1 MSIIQASGSGDE
13 ASGFYPHTI
22 NNSLRF
28 NAGDDPFLSR
38 TPSAA
43 SNRKTW
49 TWSAWVKRATI
60 DNTVRELFGTAAEG
74 DVLRFTDSRI
84 GWFNNGSASSF
95 LSTSAFFRDPSA
107 WYNIVLAFDTTEST
121 DSDRVKLYVNGT
133 QVAFDNNTTF
143 PGPSYE
149 GDINNTEAQFIGK
162 GHSASEFDGYL
173 AEINFIDGQALGPS
187 SFGETKN
194 DIWVA
199 SSLGSFTAATTT
211 VSSAFSSG
219 ASSITVS
226 SATGIA
232 IGQQVEGTG
241 IASSTFVTGVSST
254 TISLSQNTDGSSSGN
269 YTFGNYGRNGFR
281 LQFAQTGTGTGSSST
296 VGADTSGNGNHF
308 TSSGLASTDQMLDS
322 PTNNFATLG
331 AQQIVTHTLSD
342 GNLKSTNSSG
352 THGGTT
358 ATFNYP
364 TSGKWYHEVTI
375 NAEDS
380 SGGNGVGIGNQIGRT
395 STNWGNYLN
404 LVAYLSNG
412 NKQIDTGATSYGTGQ
427 NANNIVGVAFDADNQ
442 TLEFYLAT
450 SAGQTASSQ
459 GTIPTSELDGVLDFN
474 NLCPLV
480 FGRNTEQTFN
490 FGQSAFNG
498 TDGSGTLPTGFKA
511 LNTANLPDPA
521 IDPAED
527 ETPDQY
533 FDTTTYTANNG
544 TLTVTGLEFQPDFV
558 WIKSRTLDI
567 AHAMFDVIR
576 GTATAGST
584 NTALGFN
591 RVDTQGNGNGVLS
604 AFTSDGFTVAGGS
617 SGSNPRS
624 LVNKGTNTYVAWTWR
639 AGGTASANNDGSQEV
654 QLSVNTK
661 AKFSIAKFTGT
672 QQVNAPTFGH
682 GLGVTPELIIIKG
695 ITEAQGWYVFGDVIG
710 ASGSGNFLKGETNA
724 ARVTGS
730 ASSNV
735 TFNATTIGL
744 DSNTGINA
752 SSDTFICYSFASV
765 DGYSKIGEWQNNNS
779 TDGTFVFTGFRPAW
793 ILLKNYDNS
802 EGWYLMDNKR
812 SPFNIGP
819 PLGQFLGGNLSVVE
833 GNVNAS
839 TATIDFLSNGFKIRT
854 TSAGS
859 GEVSFGTRNYL
870 YLAFADQ
877 PFKYSNAR

>member
-1 MSIIQASGSGDE
+1 
-13 ASGFYPHTI
+13 
-22 NNSLRF
+22 
-28 NAGDDPFLSR
+28 
-38 TPSAA
+38 
-43 SNRKTW
+43 
-49 TWSAWVKRATI
+49 
-60 DNTVRELFGTAAEG
+60 
-74 DVLRFTDSRI
+74 
-84 GWFNNGSASSF
+84 
-95 LSTSAFFRDPSA
+95 
-107 WYNIVLAFDTTEST
+107 
-121 DSDRVKLYVNGT
+121 
-133 QVAFDNNTTF
+133 
-143 PGPSYE
+143 
-149 GDINNTEAQFIGK
+149 
-162 GHSASEFDGYL
+162 
-173 AEINFIDGQALGPS
+173 
-187 SFGETKN
+187 
-194 DIWVA
+194 
-199 SSLGSFTAATTT
+199 
-211 VSSAFSSG
+211 
-219 ASSITVS
+219 
-226 SATGIA
+226 
-232 IGQQVEGTG
+232 
-241 IASSTFVTGVSST
+241 
-254 TISLSQNTDGSSSGN
+254 
-269 YTFGNYGRNGFR
+269 
-281 LQFAQTGTGTGSSST
+281 
-296 VGADTSGNGNHF
+296 
-308 TSSGLASTDQMLDS
+308 
-322 PTNNFATLG
+322 
-331 AQQIVTHTLSD
+331 
-342 GNLKSTNSSG
+342 
-352 THGGTT
+352 
-358 ATFNYP
+358 
-364 TSGKWYHEVTI
+364 
-375 NAEDS
+375 
-380 SGGNGVGIGNQIGRT
+380 
-395 STNWGNYLN
+395 
-404 LVAYLSNG
+404 
-412 NKQIDTGATSYGTGQ
+412 
-427 NANNIVGVAFDADNQ
+427 
-442 TLEFYLAT
+442 
-450 SAGQTASSQ
+450 
-459 GTIPTSELDGVLDFN
+459 
-474 NLCPLV
+474 
-480 FGRNTEQTFN
+480 
-490 FGQSAFNG
+490 
-498 TDGSGTLPTGFKA
+498 
-511 LNTANLPDPA
+511 
-521 IDPAED
+521 
-527 ETPDQY
+527 
-533 FDTTTYTANNG
+533 
-544 TLTVTGLEFQPDFV
+544 
-558 WIKSRTLDI
+558 
-567 AHAMFDVIR
+567 VIR